1 MWILNFL
8 PDVAFH
14 ILLIIGILGIIAG
27 FLLSNIP
34 FIGANGKLIQIVSIL
49 ITVLAVWYEGG
60 IAKDQEYKKQIAE
73 LQLKVSKAEAQ
84 SAESNT
90 KLAEEISKRQQAIQ
104 QIIAA
109 NKQKLNNQ
117 AVELNKTCTV
127 NDDVISILNDAAR
140 ARNRSAK

>member
-8 PDVAFH
+8 PDFAFH

-27 FLLSNIP
+27 FFLSNIP
-34 FIGANGKLIQIVSIL
+34 FIGTNGKLIQIVSIL

-84 SAESNT
+84 SAASNT
-90 KLAEEISKRQQAIQ
+90 KLAEEILKHQQAIQ
-104 QIIAA
+104 QITAA
-109 NKQKLNNQ
+109 NKQRLNNQ
-117 AVELNKTCTV
+117 AVELNKACTV

-140 ARNRSAK
+140 ARNRSTK

>member
-8 PDVAFH
+8 PDFAFH
-14 ILLIIGILGIIAG
+14 ILLVIGILGIIAG

-34 FIGANGKLIQIVSIL
+34 FIGTNGKLIQIVSIL

-60 IAKDQEYKKQIAE
+60 IAKDQEYKKQIAD
-73 LQLKVSKAEAQ
+73 LQLKVSRAEAQ

-90 KLAEEISKRQQAIQ
+90 KLAEEILKRQQAIQ
-104 QIIAA
+104 QITAA

-117 AVELNKTCTV
+117 AVELNKACTV

-140 ARNRSAK
+140 ARNRSTK